1 MATKGISRRRLKKQL
16 RYAVQGISLGT
27 AASLAIISG
36 GILLVRRINGRPLGH
51 RVPFGFVLFVTVL
64 IVIVYLVSRAERE
77 QRGRKRP
84 PARAAITELSEGD
97 KTKSA

>member
-16 RYAVQGISLGT
+16 RYAVQGISIGT

-36 GILLVRRINGRPLGH
+36 GIMLIRHINGTHLGH
-51 RVPFGFVLFVTVL
+51 RVPFGFVLFVTAL
-64 IVIVYLVSRAERE
+64 IVMVYWGSRAERE

-84 PARAAITELSEGD
+84 PARAAINELSEGD